1 MPGEIKVSVDTL
13 VPEFARAL
21 ETAGVSVK
29 VFPHLLSALNKISH
43 IYRQAWTGYAQGA
56 EIPGT
61 PRRINSGAGGYA
73 GSIQVDNTGDE
84 VKYVF
89 SDSPHHKYIERG
101 HGEIDLKPG
110 LLSGPKARLGKSG
123 PYNIVAFRHGTPQAQ
138 DHPMPIQVFQLMQQE
153 TAKADAARKTSI
165 SRVTKTGGGRTVLR
179 ASAMSKRGFAG
190 WATRQLNE
198 YKWGASLPKSAGRKY
213 AGMVRMQM
221 QTGAAKRTGY
231 ITFRVVSVHSPA
243 RSWIVPPLQGI
254 PIRDIV
260 VKQMGEVASG
270 IIKDALE
277 EDLR

>member
-1 MPGEIKVSVDTL
+1 MPGEVKVGVETL
-13 VPEFARAL
+13 APEFVRAL
-21 ETAGVSVK
+21 ETAGVSMK
-29 VFPHLLSALNKISH
+29 TFPHMLSALNKISH
-43 IYRQAWTGYAQGA
+43 LYRQTWVSYAQGA

-73 GSIQVDNTGDE
+73 GTIQVDNTGEE

-89 SDSPHHKYIERG
+89 SDSPHHGYIERG

-110 LLSGPKARLGKSG
+110 LLSGPKARLGEGG
-123 PYNIVAFRHGTPQAQ
+123 PYNIVAFRHGTPGTQRN
-138 DHPMPIQVFQLMQQE
+138 PMPIQVYQLMRQE
-153 TAKADAARKTSI
+153 TQKAVDARKTAI
-165 SRVTKTGGGRTVLR
+165 SKVTKTRGGRTVLR
-179 ASAMSKRGFAG
+179 ASAQSARGFAG

-198 YKWGASLPKSAGRKY
+198 YKWGARLPKGVGKRY
-213 AGMVRMQM
+213 EGMVRMQM

-231 ITFRVVSVHSPA
+231 ITFRVVSIRSPA

-260 VKQMGEVASG
+260 VKQMYGVAAD
-270 IIKDALE
+270 IIREALE